1 MAEESSNE
9 YTPLDLSMKGEAILQ
24 DIETSGM
31 AEESSNEYTPLDLSM
46 KGEAIP
52 STSRDGTQGTSSAV
66 DANRTIADDA
76 LRNQGNTHHTP
87 TIDKNS
93 NVDGAPDNGSR
104 SCQPLGSIR
113 SIDSVRLS
121 ASHAGMEEAPANFE
135 DGATNPTGTGEREQK
150 ESSGVSGKVS
160 SRRDT
165 LQGQTNEHTGTLS
178 AVKKSSRQCEKCGVR
193 GRLLARTT
201 GLSLSS
207 T

>member
-135 DGATNPTGTGEREQK
+135 DGATSPGTT
-150 ESSGVSGKVS
+150 SGKDYWLIAQLHL
-160 SRRDT
+160 R
-165 LQGQTNEHTGTLS
+165 TGD
-178 AVKKSSRQCEKCGVR
+178 
-193 GRLLARTT
+193 LLVNCCKGGAFEPIFPTSMKYPAQR
-201 GLSLSS
+201 
-207 T
+207 

>member
-1 MAEESSNE
+1 METSSMAEESSNE

-46 KGEAIP
+46 KGQAMP

-66 DANRTIADDA
+66 DAYRTIADDA
-76 LRNQGNTHHTP
+76 LRNQGNTQHMP
-87 TIDKNS
+87 TIDKTS

-113 SIDSVRLS
+113 SIDNVRLR

-135 DGATNPTGTGEREQK
+135 DSATNSTGTGEREQQA
-150 ESSGVSGKVS
+150 SSGVSGKVS

-165 LQGQTNEHTGTLS
+165 LQGQTNEHMGTLS
-178 AVKKSSRQCEKCGVR
+178 SVKKSSRQCEKCGA
-193 GRLLARTT
+193 LWKPNKLYQP
-201 GLSLSS
+201 
-207 T
+207 